1 MCLASPSRPN
11 QLTQNRLES
20 IHLDTASRTGPFG
33 RGPKREP
40 KEERRNGA
48 FSPSPPPTSLKALGL
63 ARAVVHR
70 LSAAVKTP
78 LYSSKRRSQAFQ
90 MESEKKGARLTRPP
104 ASRFATA
111 ILRPFGSGPRRVPPL
126 PIAFHRTRLS
136 RSLVPLSR
144 SALSFRSLRNPTL
157 PPRWV
162 NSIHSFMRRLS
173 SFC

>member
-11 QLTQNRLES
+11 HLTQNRLES
-20 IHLDTASRTGPFG
+20 IHLDTACRTGPFG

-40 KEERRNGA
+40 KEEHRSGA
-48 FSPSPPPTSLKALGL
+48 FSPTPPSTSLKALGL
-63 ARAVVHR
+63 ARAAIRR
-70 LSAAVKTP
+70 LSTTVKAL
-78 LYSSKRRSQAFQ
+78 LYALKRRSQAFQ

-126 PIAFHRTRLS
+126 PIAFHRTRS
-136 RSLVPLSR
+136 S
-144 SALSFRSLRNPTL
+144 RSLRNPTL